1 MSGEKRADSPSVLV
15 LNSGSSSV
23 KYKLFDMEDESVSAS
38 GLVERIGEAEGTAH
52 HRVRSEEGIR
62 ALDLRQSFT
71 DHRQAF
77 EHLFSVLGNPGL
89 SAIGH
94 RVVHGGERFQR
105 PVLID
110 DEVVEAIRAN
120 IPLAPLHNP
129 PNLLGIEI
137 ARELYSGIPQVA
149 VFDTAFHQTL
159 PEVAWRYAVP
169 QGWYEK
175 YRIRRYGFHGT
186 SHAYV
191 AREVSRCLGRSL
203 ETLNL
208 ITLHLGNGASITAIR
223 EGRSIDTSMGMTPL
237 EGLMM
242 GTRSGDLDPSIIF
255 YLQRVWGM
263 DGRQLEHVLNHESG
277 LKGICGS
284 NDMRAI
290 HAAAEGGDSRARLA
304 IDMFCYR
311 LRKYIGAYLAVLGK
325 VDALVFTGG
334 IGENDARIRARVC
347 DGLAFL
353 GIRLDPD
360 ANAQVGPAGR
370 PIHARGSEIA
380 VYVIP
385 TDEELEIARQ
395 TLSKARG
402 GASAG

>member
-1 MSGEKRADSPSVLV
+1 VQKKILV

-23 KYKLFDMEDESVSAS
+23 KYKLFDMEDESVLAS
-38 GLVERIGEAEGTAH
+38 GLVEQIGEEEGSAH
-52 HRVRSEEGIR
+52 HHITGGESGPIELNFVQVFAG
-62 ALDLRQSFT
+62 
-71 DHRQAF
+71 HRQAF
-77 EHLFSVLGNPGL
+77 DHLLTVLNEQGCLQSGAGL

-105 PVLID
+105 PALID
-110 DEVVEAIRAN
+110 DEVVEAVRAN

-129 PNLLGIEI
+129 ANLLGIEI
-137 ARELYSGIPQVA
+137 ARELFPSIPQAA

-169 QGWYEK
+169 QEWYEHH
-175 YRIRRYGFHGT
+175 RIRRYGFHGT

-203 ETLNL
+203 DTLNL

-237 EGLMM
+237 EGLIM

-255 YLQRVWGM
+255 YLERTCGWESTAV
-263 DGRQLEHVLNHESG
+263 EHLLNHESG
-277 LKGICGS
+277 LKGICDS
-284 NDMRAI
+284 NDMREI
-290 HAAAEGGDSRARLA
+290 HRAADAGDTKAKLA

-311 LRKYIGAYLAVLGK
+311 IRKYIGAYLAVLGR

-334 IGENDARIRARVC
+334 IGENDATVRQQIC
-347 DGLAFL
+347 GGLEML
-353 GIRLDPD
+353 GIELDPSNNEQ
-360 ANAQVGPAGR
+360 ACQR
-370 PIHARGSEIA
+370 PMAVHALGSRIA
-380 VYVIP
+380 LYVIS
-385 TDEELEIARQ
+385 TDEELAIARL
-395 TLSKARG
+395 TATSIP
-402 GASAG
+402 